1 MSIPVGSCAPEIAVE
16 AYMPGVAEAAE
27 VSLADY
33 RGSWIV
39 LFFYPRDFT
48 FVCPT
53 ELVAFAE
60 LSHEFAAEDAA
71 VVAASTDSYW
81 SHRAWFES
89 DPMLSRIA
97 FPILADTTHA
107 LSEAFGVLVADGSAL
122 RGTFL
127 IDPDG
132 IVRASTVVD
141 QSVGRNAEETLRT
154 LQALRTGELCPADW
168 RPGAPTLK
176 RRRRPRRRRAGVRT
190 RGSRASV
197 AARPRARSSAPSRG
211 SRGPA

>member
-1 MSIPVGSCAPEIAVE
+1 MLG
-16 AYMPGVAEAAE
+16 
-27 VSLADY
+27 
-33 RGSWIV
+33 R
-39 LFFYPRDFT
+39 
-48 FVCPT
+48 
-53 ELVAFAE
+53 VAFP
-60 LSHEFAAEDAA
+60 
-71 VVAASTDSYW
+71 V
-81 SHRAWFES
+81 
-89 DPMLSRIA
+89 
-97 FPILADTTHA
+97 LADTTHA

-176 RRRRPRRRRAGVRT
+176 
-190 RGSRASV
+190 
-197 AARPRARSSAPSRG
+197 AA
-211 SRGPA
+211 